1 MTNKLE
7 ELFKI
12 SSKHDYE
19 FHYKITEEKE
29 NSFHIDKENKIVE
42 AKIGD
47 HEDKELP
54 KLINE
59 TIEKFK
65 TIV

>member
-12 SSKHDYE
+12 SSKYDYE
-19 FHYKITEEKE
+19 FHYKIIEEKE
-29 NSFHIDKENKIVE
+29 NSFHVDEENKIVE

-47 HEDKELP
+47 HEDKGLP
-54 KLINE
+54 KLIDE
-59 TIEKFK
+59 IIEKIR
-65 TIV
+65 TTV